1 MKRVLLA
8 ILVVLLVMAMFW
20 GPSCDGNYLS
30 PLQAAAPSTL
40 NWANTTCN
48 EAVMYTT
55 FASAQK
61 KVSKVGDYVASR
73 GGKFVVCNAVSTVSP
88 SCPAQKD
95 CPACNCPACPA
106 CPPHKDC
113 PTCPACPAQK
123 DCPDC
128 NCPACPTQ
136 KDCPACNC
144 PACPNLKCPDAVPC
158 PTLQPQPIEFIVQ
171 GNVSSTKV

>member
-8 ILVVLLVMAMFW
+8 VLVVLLVMAMFW
-20 GPSCDGNYLS
+20 GPCGDVHNLS
-30 PLQAAAPSTL
+30 PLQAAPPSSL

-48 EAVMYTT
+48 EAVTYTS

-73 GGKFVVCNAVSTVSP
+73 AGKFVICNAVSAVLP
-88 SCPAQKD
+88 SCPEPKE

-106 CPPHKDC
+106 
-113 PTCPACPAQK
+113 
-123 DCPDC
+123 
-128 NCPACPTQ
+128 Q
-136 KDCPACNC
+136 KDCPAC
-144 PACPNLKCPDAVPC
+144 PDVKCPDAVPC

-171 GNVSSTKV
+171 GNVSSTKI